1 MRGVSSRRPYEG
13 PTATTHALYL
23 SLPDNDIFSRSALPT
38 LHRRLASLQRRDDPY
53 FTMSNQPG
61 PMGIQAGIHDF
72 LDRENAPCQA
82 AGGLGGARRD
92 RTDDLMLAKHALYQL
107 SYGPKRV
114 EPGQRNGSCRSIRR
128 VCQGVI
134 GRPGQTRTADLTLIR
149 RAL

>member
-1 MRGVSSRRPYEG
+1 MISSQGPPFQRFIEDWQVFSAGMTLTSRCQTNQVPY
-13 PTATTHALYL
+13 
-23 SLPDNDIFSRSALPT
+23 
-38 LHRRLASLQRRDDPY
+38 
-53 FTMSNQPG
+53 
-61 PMGIQAGIHDF
+61 GIPVGIHDF

-114 EPGQRNGSCRSIRR
+114 EPGQRNGSCRSIRG